1 LEDWLTGYSKI
12 SRESFEIRE
21 DAPKDEKAEEALLGV
36 VRLVNTIVVDY
47 QRS

>member
-1 LEDWLTGYSKI
+1 LVDRIFQDFPGK
-12 SRESFEIRE
+12 FEIRE